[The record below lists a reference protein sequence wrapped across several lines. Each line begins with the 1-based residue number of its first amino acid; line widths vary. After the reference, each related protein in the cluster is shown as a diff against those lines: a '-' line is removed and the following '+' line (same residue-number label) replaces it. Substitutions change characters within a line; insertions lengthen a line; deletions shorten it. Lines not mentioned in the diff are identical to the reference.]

1 MSSASFGTVNATGL
15 NVSGILQASEIRTT
29 QPVQVSN
36 LTATGLT
43 SLANV
48 AVSGPSTLSSLSVS
62 GATSVSNL
70 NLGGNLQVTVKGVTA
85 NTTNAAFADLMAT
98 TAAGRT
104 VLAKALNYGQNAN
117 VFIENKYI
125 PLLSNGYSGK
135 GVLFGHCERGMQFRV
150 PGLRHISNPERI
162 FTTNM
167 NVFSN
172 YQMSSYGV
180 TYGGLNSATD
190 PFVAPHTYTTCLL
203 AVGFDLH
210 ARLTDRNFGFVSD
223 ADYPNWSSQIYNTDG
238 FVMGPAYNADV
249 VNLEVMP
256 GYNSVGGDPQLITQ
270 FPGMRDFLDDIW
282 VEVMEKAFYR
292 GVQVASCTMGMS
304 NINSAY
310 TFYPETER
318 FTGVGNPITY
328 ISSLAADHNMI
339 YCASAGNQI
348 LQFMDAVPEIDGASG
363 VMQLTADGRNMLSV
377 GSKIILGGGHN
388 TNLHITGA
396 DYARFNYYK
405 DPNGAANL
413 ASSYSS
419 STLGPNGNVYTDRVL
434 SSYHGF
440 GRTADKAGPGQTN
453 RVKPDITCGAIGV
466 RQVIAWPN
474 FAQADN
480 TNNMLYAGIFSS
492 ATSGT
497 TPAIAGGVCLLR
509 EALPLLDAHQIREC
523 ILLSASNGNL
533 SSANTNIGLGYG
545 LINLEAAL
553 AYGQARTHFLPPKLT
568 IGNWVYSAG
577 FQANVLAGASN
588 TLSPFQPFTQFGVAS
603 NTFSPK
609 SVQSFKCPRD
619 DEIYTSNT
627 VYTTAY
633 NNYTTAYDTYVAR
646 APSLWT
652 AGVLDLSPVRGLWG
666 SSATRSFEAP
676 TFDVVSTHSWIS
688 TSLDDM
694 QEIKDLMVANGIK
707 VCVTSNL
714 LGAISVKAESIE
726 QLTAVVNGNAK
737 IHGVFPVT
745 TIQVSDD
752 WNFE

>member
-15 NVSGILQASEIRTT
+15 NVTGVLQASEIRTT

-43 SLANV
+43 SLSNV

-98 TAAGRT
+98 TAEGRT
-104 VLAKALNYGQNAN
+104 ALAKALNFGQNAN
-117 VFIENKYI
+117 VFIENKYT

-135 GVLFGHCERGMQFRV
+135 GVLFGLAERGLQFRV
-150 PGLRHISNPERI
+150 PGLRHVSNPERI

-167 NVFSN
+167 NTFSN

-180 TYGGLNSATD
+180 TYAVNTPGTAALMN
-190 PFVAPHTYTTCLL
+190 PHNTTCCQL
-203 AVGFDLH
+203 ATGFNLH
-210 ARLTDRNFGFVSD
+210 SRFTDTAYQSITD
-223 ADYPNWSSQIYNTDG
+223 TSYDTWNTNIFNQDG
-238 FVMGPAYNADV
+238 FFMGPAYNADV
-249 VNLEVMP
+249 VSLEVMP
-256 GYNSVGGDPQLITQ
+256 GYNGTPIGDADLITQ
-270 FPGMRDFLDDIW
+270 FPSLRDYLDDIW
-282 VEVMEKAFYR
+282 VEVIEKAFYR
-292 GVQVASCTMGMS
+292 GVQVVSCSMGIS
-304 NINSAY
+304 NNTSPY
-310 TFYPETER
+310 WLLSETGR
-318 FTGVGNPITY
+318 FTGVDNPISY
-328 ISSLAADHNMI
+328 IASLAADHNMI
-339 YCASAGNQI
+339 YCQSAGNTALVSTPFVPPI
-348 LQFMDAVPEIDGASG
+348 NEGSGAMNLNADA
-363 VMQLTADGRNMLSV
+363 RNMLTV
-377 GSKIILGGGHN
+377 GTKMIQA
-388 TNLHITGA
+388 TGVSSLYQYGE
-396 DYARFNYYK
+396 DYAKLLYYK
-405 DPNGAANL
+405 NPAGAANVN
-413 ASSYSS
+413 SSYTVSL
-419 STLGPNGNVYTDRVL
+419 TPTGLYTEPVV

-440 GRTADKAGPGQTN
+440 GRTTDLAGPGQTS
-453 RVKPDITCGAIGV
+453 RVKPDIISVQGGP

-474 FAQADN
+474 LSQADN
-480 TNNMLYAGIFSS
+480 TNNMLYAAILNG

-523 ILLSASNGNL
+523 VLLSASNGNL
-533 SSANTNIGLGYG
+533 LSANTSNGLGYG

-553 AYGQARTHFLPPKLT
+553 AYGQARTHKLPPKLT
-568 IGNWVYSAG
+568 IGNWVYSEG
-577 FQANVLAGASN
+577 FQANVLAGNSN

-633 NNYTTAYDTYVAR
+633 NSYETAYNTYVAQKP
-646 APSLWT
+646 ALWS
-652 AGVLDLSPVRGLWG
+652 GRVLDLSPARGLWG
-666 SSATRSFEAP
+666 SSAIRSFEAP
-676 TFDVVSTHSWIS
+676 TFDVVSTRSWIS
-688 TSLDDM
+688 TSPEDL

-714 LGAISVKAESIE
+714 LGAFSVDAESIE
-726 QLTAVVNGNAK
+726 QLSAVVNGNSK
-737 IHGVFPVT
+737 IHGVFPVM
-745 TIQVSDD
+745 TITVSDD
-752 WNFE
+752 WGLFE